1 MNYIYI
7 AIFAFLGVVARYS
20 VSLLFGASHAQ
31 ISTMAINII
40 GSFLIVVVSELFT
53 QIKYIPS
60 ELVTGISIG
69 FLGSFTTFSMYSYE
83 SLEYILNQ
91 QYVSFLVYSLGSMFC
106 SLIAVWLAYVIC
118 QQVQKLRGEIQQ

>member
-7 AIFAFLGVVARYS
+7 AIFAFMGVVTRYS
-20 VSLLFGASHAQ
+20 VSLLFGSSHAQ
-31 ISTMAINII
+31 ISTMVINII

-53 QIKYIPS
+53 QIRYIPN

-83 SLEYILNQ
+83 SLEYMLNQ
-91 QYVSFLVYSLGSMFC
+91 QYISFLVYSLGSMFC
-106 SLIAVWLAYVIC
+106 SLIAAWLAYVIC
-118 QQVQKLRGEIQQ
+118 QQTKKLRGEMQR

>member
-7 AIFAFLGVVARYS
+7 AIFAFIGVVTRYS
-20 VSLLFGASHAQ
+20 VSLLFGSSHAQ
-31 ISTMAINII
+31 ISTMVINVI

-53 QIKYIPS
+53 QIKYVPN

-91 QYVSFLVYSLGSMFC
+91 QYISFLVYSLGSIFC
-106 SLIAVWLAYVIC
+106 SLFGAWLAYVIC
-118 QQVQKLRGEIQQ
+118 RQTKKLKGEMQQ